1 MRADDAVHQL
11 YGLFD
16 VVVVT
21 DSNHKIDAAGVLCGV
36 VRDWVGVDQGVWDGK
51 DLVVRRFQNRVEY
64 SHCNNLAG
72 YACRFDDV
80 TGFEGPEEYQH
91 HPGREVGQRVL
102 QRQTD
107 GQARRAHNC
116 EERCRI
122 DPERPKGG
130 NDNGRQQSHIGDI
143 AEEGGER
150 RVHVGP
156 IERPG
161 EPGYEPLRDP
171 AANDQYGERAQY
183 PPAPSKQQLL
193 HDNGVAELSQH
204 FLDCFHVLRR
214 TSRGG
219 EALNCRVFGCFSTDR
234 GRVGFG
240 WPRPRASV
248 RVDPISVRQANS
260 VVSSLK
266 HGLQVVALVVAAGIA
281 AGCATAP
288 QSATR
293 AGDADFHLVL
303 AEIARERG
311 QFAEAARHY
320 RDAALVSTDPEV
332 AERATQMAWQA
343 EEFEIGLDSASRWQS
358 LAPEDL
364 RPIRFLAGFELR
376 LGNVRPAADQ
386 FSRLVENAADVAT
399 GLELI
404 GADLTQVPDPRLA
417 TDVMVLLNDRF
428 PGTAE
433 GDFALARL
441 ALRSGDRE
449 MAFSASERAANAAP
463 DKLEVQLLYARALF
477 LVNRTEESLGLA
489 ERLAEANPDAALAQL
504 QYAEL
509 LLAAGQSDPARDRLN
524 GLLEVEPGLEEAI
537 RALAFLDLAEG
548 NLEGAEE
555 RFGQLRLGQR
565 YRTESFYYL
574 ARLAE
579 NQGQHLKAIRFFSR
593 VTEGG
598 RAAESQSRVAQI
610 YFRELNDAET
620 ALQHLEGFG
629 IANPTHRVAM
639 QVARA
644 QLLVQMDRVGDARSE
659 LAQARKEF
667 PEEEAFKQAEADLYV
682 LLSQRAY
689 DGGDTEAASDY
700 LKQGRDLF
708 PKHRGLRYA
717 QALDLESKGKVRKAI
732 KMLEALAREEPDDPV
747 SLNALGY
754 TLTDR
759 TDRHDEAR
767 DYIERA
773 LVLDPNNP
781 AILDSMGWVL
791 FNLGEWTAALGY
803 LERAYALE
811 ADPEIAAHLVRT
823 HLALGNRAEAE
834 AILVRALEGAPED
847 ERLNR
852 LSSELEL

>member
-1 MRADDAVHQL
+1 M
-11 YGLFD
+11 
-16 VVVVT
+16 
-21 DSNHKIDAAGVLCGV
+21 
-36 VRDWVGVDQGVWDGK
+36 
-51 DLVVRRFQNRVEY
+51 
-64 SHCNNLAG
+64 
-72 YACRFDDV
+72 
-80 TGFEGPEEYQH
+80 
-91 HPGREVGQRVL
+91 
-102 QRQTD
+102 
-107 GQARRAHNC
+107 
-116 EERCRI
+116 
-122 DPERPKGG
+122 
-130 NDNGRQQSHIGDI
+130 
-143 AEEGGER
+143 
-150 RVHVGP
+150 
-156 IERPG
+156 
-161 EPGYEPLRDP
+161 
-171 AANDQYGERAQY
+171 
-183 PPAPSKQQLL
+183 
-193 HDNGVAELSQH
+193 
-204 FLDCFHVLRR
+204 
-214 TSRGG
+214 
-219 EALNCRVFGCFSTDR
+219 
-234 GRVGFG
+234 
-240 WPRPRASV
+240 
-248 RVDPISVRQANS
+248 
-260 VVSSLK
+260 
-266 HGLQVVALVVAAGIA
+266 
-281 AGCATAP
+281 
-288 QSATR
+288 
-293 AGDADFHLVL
+293 VL

-311 QFAEAARHY
+311 QLSEAAQHY
-320 RDAALVSTDPEV
+320 RDAAAASTDPEV

-343 EEFEIGLDSASRWQS
+343 EEFEIGLDSARRWQE

-376 LGNVRPAADQ
+376 LGKAEAAADQ
-386 FSRLVENAADVAT
+386 FSRLVENAADVET

-404 GADLTQVPDPRLA
+404 GADLTQVPDARSA
-417 TDVMVLLNDRF
+417 TAVMTILNERF
-428 PGTAE
+428 PGTVE

-449 MAFSASERAANAAP
+449 TAFTASERAAKAAP
-463 DKLEVQLLYARALF
+463 EKLEAQLLYARTLF
-477 LVNRTEESLGLA
+477 LVNRSAESLALA
-489 ERLAEANPDAALAQL
+489 ERLAEENPETALAQL

-524 GLLEVEPGLEEAI
+524 RLLEVEPGLEEAI

-598 RAAESQSRVAQI
+598 RAAESQSRAAQI

-620 ALQHLEGFG
+620 ALQHLEDFG
-629 IANPTHRVAM
+629 VANSNHRVSM

-644 QLLVQMDRVGDARSE
+644 QLLVQMDRVSEARAE
-659 LAQARKEF
+659 LAEARRES
-667 PEEEAFKQAEADLYV
+667 PDEEAFKQAEADLYV
-682 LLSQRAY
+682 LLSQRALES
-689 DGGDTEAASDY
+689 GDPSGASDY
-700 LKQGRDLF
+700 LEEGRDLF
-708 PKHRGLRYA
+708 PQHRGLRYA
-717 QALDLESKGKVRKAI
+717 QALDLESRGRVRKAI
-732 KMLEALAREEPDDPV
+732 KMLEALAREEPDDPI

-759 TDRHDEAR
+759 TDRHEEAR

-773 LVLDPNNP
+773 LALDPNNP

-823 HLALGNRAEAE
+823 HLALGNRAQAE
-834 AILVRALEGAPED
+834 SILARALEGDPED